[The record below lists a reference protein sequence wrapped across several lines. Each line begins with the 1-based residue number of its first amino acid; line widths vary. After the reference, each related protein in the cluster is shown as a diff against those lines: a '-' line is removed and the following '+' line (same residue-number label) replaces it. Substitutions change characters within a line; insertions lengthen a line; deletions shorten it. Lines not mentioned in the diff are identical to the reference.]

1 MPVSCGPDKWGSL
14 RSEFKLCS
22 AGKHQSPINIVK
34 DDVVYNPNLKALDG
48 DYVPTN
54 ATFVGN
60 GFNVEVC
67 SSIDE
72 TSACNE
78 RHTHVR
84 TQMVQLHLVHSIA
97 VVSILYRYGHPDAF
111 LLQVREMSEEQANKR
126 TE

>member
-1 MPVSCGPDKWGSL
+1 RSSSL
-14 RSEFKLCS
+14 RS

-78 RHTHVR
+78 RHTH
-84 TQMVQLHLVHSIA
+84 LHLVHSIA